1 MSFEKPDLNSPL
13 EKNIFHRIGA
23 GFLDILGTRI
33 ELVQLEIEEEKRRLM
48 LAILVS
54 VILGAFFMVGL
65 SLVSIFIV
73 MKLYWAYGLNSLI
86 PVALCAFIIAG
97 LIFHF
102 LLRPLVSYGQTLNET
117 VSQLKRDAQ
126 WISEQFSPKKT
137 PTQSGRGEGGKN
149 AQ

>member
-86 PVALCAFIIAG
+86 L
-97 LIFHF
+97 
-102 LLRPLVSYGQTLNET
+102 
-117 VSQLKRDAQ
+117 
-126 WISEQFSPKKT
+126 SPSAHSSL
-137 PTQSGRGEGGKN
+137 P
-149 AQ
+149 A